1 MKKLITLFA
10 LFAIVL
16 GVNAQNVFEVGD
28 KRVDINIGGGIVN
41 YTECPKMSFD
51 QHINLEWIVAKLG
64 KKVSL
69 GVGMALN
76 NIYGGFKEAVISGE
90 YDYTYTKTISTY
102 NTAVVEQVARKGKG
116 TADADISRDDINA
129 MATVSFHY
137 SPTKKLDT
145 YIKVGAGFGC
155 ISYIVDN
162 VYTREGFYSENVYKA
177 LDNSHNAMVRYRY
190 NDLDHTNWPEYD
202 IKFAGS
208 VAAYIGATYYF
219 NGELGLDAQI
229 GLISAN
235 LSNKAKN
242 ANAFSLFALGIAYKF

>member
-10 LFAIVL
+10 LFAIVV

-28 KRVDINIGGGIVN
+28 KRIDINLGGGIIN
-41 YTECPKMSFD
+41 YAERPRMTFD

-64 KKVSL
+64 KKVTL
-69 GVGMALN
+69 GVGFAVN
-76 NIYGGFKEAVISGE
+76 NTYGGFKETEMTGE
-90 YDYTYTKTISTY
+90 YDYMYTITTTT
-102 NTAVVEQVARKGKG
+102 NNAAVDKQESRKGIG
-116 TADADISRDDINA
+116 RADAEISRDDINA

-145 YIKVGAGFGC
+145 YVKIGAGIGGL
-155 ISYIVDN
+155 SYIIDDIN
-162 VYTREGFYSENVYKA
+162 VIEGFDSKNVHRA
-177 LDNSHNAMVRYRY
+177 SSSNPNNIVTYRY
-190 NDLDHTNWPEYD
+190 NDLDHTNWNGYEPNV
-202 IKFAGS
+202 AGS

-219 NGELGLDAQI
+219 NDELGLDAQV
-229 GLISAN
+229 GLVSAN